1 MVAMSTPH
9 EVPITA
15 SLPAQTATPRSAR
28 RRLWLIL
35 RIAVPLVLLAYLS
48 SKVSLADLGRALRL
62 VSAVNLCAVL
72 LLVLFNLLLAAVRWR
87 LTLRACGVT
96 GRAPI
101 LELFRLHLI
110 GAFYTTCVP
119 GGVGGEVVRAFA
131 TRKLFGSR
139 GLPAALAVTLL
150 ERAQGA
156 CGLLALVAVTF
167 ALFPLPGVPH
177 VLLFSTLGL
186 AAVAGAIGALVLAP
200 RIAPHVPG
208 AIGRVLASLPVIESY
223 PLFGLALALS
233 VVTQFMG
240 VLMGHLVVVN
250 LFANVSLAQSAV
262 IIPLIF
268 AAQYFPLTVGGAG
281 VREVA
286 FVTLYG
292 LVGVPSHDALAA
304 SLVIWA
310 LQLISGAVGGLV
322 QMLKPL
328 ELQP

>member
-1 MVAMSTPH
+1 MSTRH

-15 SLPAQTATPRSAR
+15 SLAAEGAAPSSPRK
-28 RRLWLIL
+28 RLWLAL
-35 RIAVPLVLLAYLS
+35 RIVVPLILLAYLFH
-48 SKVSLADLGRALRL
+48 KVSLADLTQALRRVSVLNL
-62 VSAVNLCAVL
+62 VGV
-72 LLVLFNLLLAAVRWR
+72 LVLIALNLFLAAVRWR
-87 LTLRACGVT
+87 VTLRACGVT

-101 LELFRLHLI
+101 LELFRLHWI

-131 TRKLFGSR
+131 TRKLFGTR

-150 ERAQGA
+150 ERAGGA
-156 CGLLALVAVTF
+156 CGLLALVAITF

-186 AAVAGAIGALVLAP
+186 AAVAAAIAAMLFARRLAP
-200 RIAPHVPG
+200 HLPG
-208 AIGRVLASLPVIESY
+208 VIGRVLASLPAIESY
-223 PLFGLALALS
+223 PLFSLALAMSL
-233 VVTQFMG
+233 VTQFVG
-240 VLMGHLVVVN
+240 VIMGHLVVVN
-250 LFANVSLAQSAV
+250 LFANVTFAQSAV

-268 AAQYFPLTVGGAG
+268 GAQYFPLTVGGAG

-304 SLVIWA
+304 SVVVWG
-310 LQLISGAVGGLV
+310 LQLISGAAGGLV

-328 ELQP
+328 ELQG